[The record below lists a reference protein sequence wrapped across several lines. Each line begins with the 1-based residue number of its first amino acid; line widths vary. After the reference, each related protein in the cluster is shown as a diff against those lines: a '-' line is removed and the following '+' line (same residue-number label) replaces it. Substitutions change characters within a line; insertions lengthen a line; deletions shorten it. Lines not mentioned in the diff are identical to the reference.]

1 MITLVT
7 VSLGDIGGIS
17 GIAAAIAW
25 SATQFFS
32 WYSKR
37 KDVELKEADQDVSHV
52 SAAVTDAATVNSV
65 MLDTLKNLQSE
76 INRLHTLNAALN
88 TQLSEKDAKIIQM
101 QKEIERL
108 VMELTKL
115 YDRLEDLRSS

>member
-1 MITLVT
+1 MISLVT
-7 VSLGDIGGIS
+7 VSLGDVGGIS
-17 GIAAAIAW
+17 GIAAALAW

-32 WYSKR
+32 WYGKR
-37 KDVELKEADQDVSHV
+37 KDVELKEGDQDIHQI

-65 MLDTLKNLQSE
+65 MLDTLKNLQGE
-76 INRLHTLNAALN
+76 ITRLHALNSALN

-115 YDRLEDLRSS
+115 YDRLEDLRSN